1 MSYTPLEKLIE
12 KLVDNCDGYIGVS
25 HNKWG
30 FVPEK
35 NNPEKLSVTA
45 IEYEKAKKRSIPKLT
60 LISYYEKEKELKISS
75 KRFPLWMMV
84 SGGKYEDSNELILQ
98 VSRGIPHL
106 VEAIK
111 SNHNILQV
119 LKTSDRQ
126 NPPLQNSS
134 PVNTNPVEGS
144 QRIMANLPMT

>member
-1 MSYTPLEKLIE
+1 MEDLEEARKKIANEVMRSRNVPIMAEYTIDVIYTPREAIE

-60 LISYYEKEKELKISS
+60 LISYYEKEKELKDFIQKIST
-75 KRFPLWMMV
+75 M
-84 SGGKYEDSNELILQ
+84 DD
-98 VSRGIPHL
+98 GIWRE
-106 VEAIK
+106 V
-111 SNHNILQV
+111 
-119 LKTSDRQ
+119 
-126 NPPLQNSS
+126 
-134 PVNTNPVEGS
+134 
-144 QRIMANLPMT
+144 